1 MIMMPGLVRPGASVL
16 DMVANNGVGL
26 GAGTFKSIGVG
37 LASIFI
43 LIAIFYS
50 LTAILEGGKFQF
62 KMLIPLFIYLCVANF
77 SMVATPVMSVFK
89 AIQGGCNEKASG
101 AVESVTGGKNT
112 LNRMKDAWWQSRGYG
127 NVKTLDEYIS
137 QIRQQERQEIN
148 YNYYSENYDIDGNP
162 TASWWDRFW
171 GDGKRIAKLA
181 FGDIADGVT
190 RGITKYFLKE
200 YEKLGVTGSEA
211 EAGSVSW
218 GAFISQ
224 HGFFALVAVILQWVA
239 TLMANIMK
247 IFGNVLVAIIISFGP
262 ITWAFAIIPGNGKF
276 ITSWFLR
283 ICQFAL
289 YSPVVCL
296 IQVFMAKTSVGI
308 AEAMGAAGAAAAG
321 TTSFA
326 VSGSVMTASA
336 TLLCEIII
344 LCSVPTICSMII
356 EGASGQVSFSQGA
369 QMVGAAAAAPATLY
383 SRMQSFFASR
393 ANIKEKSRDDQH
405 LEVLREISSKLGGNV
420 SNEEDSHGN
429 NSRKS

>member
-1 MIMMPGLVRPGASVL
+1 
-16 DMVANNGVGL
+16 
-26 GAGTFKSIGVG
+26 
-37 LASIFI
+37 
-43 LIAIFYS
+43 
-50 LTAILEGGKFQF
+50 
-62 KMLIPLFIYLCVANF
+62 
-77 SMVATPVMSVFK
+77 
-89 AIQGGCNEKASG
+89 
-101 AVESVTGGKNT
+101 
-112 LNRMKDAWWQSRGYG
+112 
-127 NVKTLDEYIS
+127 
-137 QIRQQERQEIN
+137 
-148 YNYYSENYDIDGNP
+148 
-162 TASWWDRFW
+162 
-171 GDGKRIAKLA
+171 
-181 FGDIADGVT
+181 
-190 RGITKYFLKE
+190 
-200 YEKLGVTGSEA
+200 
-211 EAGSVSW
+211 VSW

>member
-1 MIMMPGLVRPGASVL
+1 MPGVVLAGASVL
-16 DMVANNGVGL
+16 DMVANNGLGL

-89 AIQGGCNEKASG
+89 AIQGGCNEKASS
-101 AVESVTGGKNT
+101 AVDSVTGGKNT
-112 LNRMKDAWWQSRGYG
+112 LSRMKDAYISERYG
-127 NVKTLDEYIS
+127 SVASLDEYINK
-137 QIRQQERQEIN
+137 IKKEEN
-148 YNYYSENYDIDGNP
+148 DEAKADYNSDEELSKNKMAQLFDGIKL
-162 TASWWDRFW
+162 
-171 GDGKRIAKLA
+171 GAKLTIGGIDRQVA
-181 FGDIADGVT
+181 K
-190 RGITKYFLKE
+190 GITKYMMKE
-200 YEKLGVTGSEA
+200 YQKIGMSDGNAAQDSLY
-211 EAGSVSW
+211 W
-218 GAFISQ
+218 GIFISEK
-224 HGFFALVAVILQWVA
+224 GFFALLAVILQWIA
-239 TLMANIMK
+239 TLMSNVMK

-308 AEAMGAAGAAAAG
+308 AAAMGAAGAAVAG
-321 TTSFA
+321 TTSLA
-326 VSGSVMTASA
+326 VNGSVMTASA

-369 QMVGAAAAAPATLY
+369 QMVGAAAAAPVTLY
-383 SRMQSFFASR
+383 SRFMSLKGS
-393 ANIKEKSRDDQH
+393 KSNVAEQTRDDQH
-405 LEVLREISSKLGGNV
+405 LEVLREISNKLGGGG
-420 SNEEDSHGN
+420 SNEEAAHGN
-429 NSRKS
+429 NSMKS